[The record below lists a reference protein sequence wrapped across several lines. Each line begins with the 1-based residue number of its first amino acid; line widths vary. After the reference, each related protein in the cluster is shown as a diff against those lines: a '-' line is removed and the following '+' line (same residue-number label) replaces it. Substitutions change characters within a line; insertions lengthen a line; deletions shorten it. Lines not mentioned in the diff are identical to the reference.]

1 MPSVNLSPL
10 GGAGWQFFDSN
21 GNPLTGGLL
30 YTYAAGTTT
39 PEATY
44 TTSAGSVANANPIV
58 LDSAGRVVDQIWLTQ
73 GVSYKLELKTSLGAP
88 IWTKD
93 NIKGVND
100 VNASGVVYQ
109 PGGTGAVATTVQ
121 AALRQR
127 ISAFDFMTPAQ
138 IASVQARDMVQDVTV
153 PLQAFFD
160 ACRGKRGYLP
170 AGTYKKTAQIVMD
183 PQYSYDIEGDGWST
197 EYSQQGSIIKDT
209 GVNNGLFIYYTLANY
224 PGGPPGGG
232 YPNSDNLVRLAQF
245 ALRGPDNLALS
256 PGTQTVGIEGIN
268 TVVQTGTGIWMY
280 WMNHLRLE
288 DFWIDGYVADGVYGY
303 RCFSAAFKNVW
314 LIKNN
319 LCGVHLYN
327 TANDVS
333 FFDCKIL
340 ANGRV
345 PRPDINCNV
354 LIDGASG
361 FDNLGPVFGGGTD
374 VSYGGQAGVKY
385 NVGAGTLTNIVVL
398 GGTATINANG
408 HTFLVGHRVA
418 IHGATG
424 ADAQINTIDVAT
436 VLTKTANSFTV
447 ATTAANGTYNQST
460 LSVSP
465 YVAGIGLDR
474 IQACR
479 IGAYSEE
486 NSGPGIYVFDNVR
499 SFTVQGGYWLQDKIF
514 VKTGARGGLI
524 QGCFFTGVES
534 GVYLE
539 NAASALVGQ
548 NSYVN
553 DFLRGMPT
561 SYIGGLPF
569 LDNGGFI
576 LQGMTVGR
584 GADLNLSERDPGE
597 VTNTAMGVAVLR
609 NANTSGGAGQ
619 GKQNTA
625 IGYYAL
631 NASTAGYNNTALGRH
646 AMLALTTGYENVAVG
661 NRAMDTGTNIQASVM
676 VGNAAGSGMSS
687 GSNDTYV
694 GIAAGSKASAGAS
707 DGNNT
712 GMGSNALRVDG
723 SQNYKWCTV
732 VGGQSAP
739 MTAATGL
746 ENYTGL
752 GYDTYSFAANNKVRA
767 GNAAV
772 TAAHV
777 QVAWT
782 VTSDRRLKRD
792 ITDLDL
798 GLALVNA
805 LRPVSFRRI
814 NDDTEELGFIAQEV
828 QSALPR
834 PLGMLSVDVDG
845 TYMLRKDDL
854 IAVLVKAVQELTARV
869 KELEDART

>member
-88 IWTKD
+88 IWVKD

-109 PGGTGAVATTVQ
+109 PAGTGAVATTVQ
-121 AALRQR
+121 ASLRQR

-197 EYSQQGSIIKDT
+197 EYSEQGSIIKDT

-232 YPNSDNLVRLAQF
+232 YPNSDNMVRLAQF
-245 ALRGPDNLALS
+245 RLRGPSNLNLS
-256 PGTQTVGIEGIN
+256 PRTQTVGIEGVN

-288 DFWIDGYVADGVYGY
+288 DFWIDGYPGDGIYGY

-314 LIKNN
+314 PIRNN
-319 LCGVHLYN
+319 RCGIHLYN
-327 TANDVS
+327 TANDVH
-333 FFDCKIL
+333 FFDCKVL
-340 ANGRV
+340 ANGLV
-345 PRPDINCNV
+345 PSPAINCGI

-361 FDNLGPVFGGGTD
+361 FENLGPIFSGATD
-374 VSYGGQAGVKY
+374 VSYNGQAGVKY
-385 NVGAGTLTNIVVL
+385 NVDAGTLTNIVVVA
-398 GGTATINANG
+398 GTATINANAHAFSLG
-408 HTFLVGHRVA
+408 DRVA
-418 IHGATG
+418 IYGATG
-424 ADAQINTIDVAT
+424 ASAQINTIDAAT
-436 VLTKTANSFTV
+436 VLTKTTNSFTV
-447 ATTAANGTYNQST
+447 ATTAADGTYNQST
-460 LSVSP
+460 LSVGP
-465 YVAGIGLDR
+465 YVAGIGIDR
-474 IQACR
+474 VQGGR
-479 IGAYSEE
+479 IAAYSEE
-486 NSGPGIYVFDNVR
+486 NTGPGVYVFDNVSGFR
-499 SFTVQGGYWLQDKIF
+499 VDGGYWLQDKIF
-514 VKTGARGGLI
+514 VKAGARGGVI
-524 QGCFFTGVES
+524 QGGLFTGIES

-539 NAASALVGQ
+539 NEVSALVGPH
-548 NSYVN
+548 SCVN
-553 DFLRGMPT
+553 DFLRGTPT

-569 LDNGGFI
+569 RENGSLI
-576 LQGMTVGR
+576 LQGMTIGR
-584 GADLNLSERDPGE
+584 GADFNIGPLEPGP
-597 VTNTAMGVAVLR
+597 VTSTAMGVGALI

-619 GKQNTA
+619 GRQNTA

-631 NASTAGYNNTALGRH
+631 NASTSGYNNTALGRH
-646 AMLALTTGYENVAVG
+646 AGLALTTGYENVAVG
-661 NRAMDTGTNIQASVM
+661 NRAMDTGTNIQACVM

-694 GIAAGSKASAGAS
+694 GIAAGSKASAGS
-707 DGNNT
+707 SGGNNT
-712 GMGSNALRVDG
+712 GIGSNALRVNG
-723 SQNYKWCTV
+723 SQDYKWCTI
-732 VGGQSAP
+732 VGGQDTP
-739 MTAATGL
+739 MTAVTGL

-752 GYDTYSFAANNKVRA
+752 GWNTWSFAASNKVRA
-767 GNAAV
+767 GDANV

-792 ITDLDL
+792 IADLDL

-805 LRPVSFRRI
+805 LRPVSYRRI

-828 QSALPR
+828 EAVLPR
-834 PLGMLSVDVDG
+834 PLGMLTVDVDD

-854 IAVLVKAVQELTARV
+854 IAVLVKAVQELTIRV
-869 KELEDART
+869 KGLESART